1 MKRGL
6 IATLA
11 LVAIIFTCADASF
24 ARAPRIRDIPDI
36 TIGDSEDN
44 IGTDNNWFVFT
55 NAFKFVDYVEDA
67 DTTLSDLLWSFDE
80 GDDPAPVDLT
90 PWLNINDVGAV
101 GVGAAAIA
109 AGPTASH
116 ILPSGS
122 EDINTGSNGW
132 ATFRDIVF
140 SPTTTPPFA
149 SPSPALAAEHAVG
162 KMVRF
167 YVSDSTNVA
176 TRDIWVN
183 TVDTGW
189 DSASGGTPFVVYDY
203 ERFWEDKTSPT
214 PGDMTGWTPLTTD
227 PNAVTD
233 YDSGNTALRVTVATS
248 SDFRINGYVTGN
260 SEWMPYAT
268 AIGTGNVVRAKFW
281 VFATG
286 QASSTDINQVPN
298 MRARVANRFAYTVY
312 LEVFNHLIA
321 DPAGTLLGYD
331 VRPSNDPN
339 NPSLYRVDF
348 DPVDIPGLSAAGEGC
363 LRGFEAYC
371 LEAQENGALE
381 LAESLIGSY
390 PWSEMPDN
398 PADAKVKGYKTFTT
412 SASDAGDL
420 AIANSLTELVIGKRE
435 LLAAQAWGPDVA
447 LDGSTDPTYSQSAAG
462 VTLDTTLVATNRFGS
477 IAREISETGA
487 DTERLRVEAGKQYR
501 MRWHLTSDTNANNQ
515 PMFRVRGR
523 SLKFMWSYKCEIGG
537 AWGAGNSN
545 NTLAQQLL
553 PGVGCQNPDQA
564 TPGENG
570 GYYNVILHTPIS
582 ADIQASQPTITSYP
596 GPGEVTASP
605 PNRRDILYGLD
616 VLDSMSA
623 NANYITEAGRMTCD
637 ELIVWVY
644 DLVED

>member
-90 PWLNINDVGAV
+90 PWFNINDVGAV
-101 GVGAAAIA
+101 HVGSAAMA
-109 AGPTASH
+109 ANDSPTPASNH
-116 ILPSGS
+116 VLPSGS
-122 EDINTGSNGW
+122 EDISTGSNGW

-149 SPSPALAAEHAVG
+149 SPSPALAAEHATG

-203 ERFWEDKTSPT
+203 ERFWEDVTSPT

-248 SDFRINGYVTGN
+248 ADPRVNGYVTGN
-260 SEWMPYAT
+260 SEWMPYAS

-286 QASSTDINQVPN
+286 QASSTDLNQLPN

-312 LEVFNHLIA
+312 LEVFNHLIS
-321 DPAGTLLGYD
+321 DPAGTALGVD

-348 DPVDIPGLSAAGEGC
+348 DPVDVPRLSVAGEGC

-371 LEAQENGALE
+371 LEPQENGALE
-381 LAESLIGSY
+381 LSESLIGSY
-390 PWSEMPDN
+390 PWSEMPDS
-398 PADAKVKGYKTFTT
+398 PADPKVKYYKTFTT

-420 AIANSLTELVIGKRE
+420 AITNTLTELVIGKRE

-447 LDGSTDPTYSQSAAG
+447 LDGSTDPTYSESAAG
-462 VTLDTTLVATNRFGS
+462 ITLDTTLVATNRFGS

-487 DTERLRVEAGKQYR
+487 ETERIRVEAGKQYR

-523 SLKFMWSYKCEIGG
+523 SLKFMWSYKAEIGG

-545 NTLAQQLL
+545 NLLAQELL
-553 PGVGCQNPDQA
+553 PGVGSQNPS
-564 TPGENG
+564 
-570 GYYNVILHTPIS
+570 GYYNLILHTPIS
-582 ADIQASQPTITSYP
+582 ADIQASQPTITAFP
-596 GPGEVTASP
+596 GPGETGFSRKDV
-605 PNRRDILYGLD
+605 LYGLD

-623 NANYITEAGRMTCD
+623 NANYITESGRMTCD
-637 ELIVWVY
+637 ELVVWVY
-644 DLVED
+644 DLVSD